1 MLKKYQLENML
12 EYTKSIL
19 QKINFDKELFD
30 RELVKASKW
39 LSKEEL
45 KLLHDWANRNKHLA
59 DYKNK
64 KKQHTVFPLI
74 NP

>member
-1 MLKKYQLENML
+1 ML

-30 RELVKASKW
+30 RELLKASKW

-45 KLLHDWANRNKHLA
+45 KLLQDWAKRNQHLA
-59 DYKNK
+59 EYQNK
-64 KKQHTVFPLI
+64 KNNHSVFPLI

>member
-1 MLKKYQLENML
+1 ML

-30 RELVKASKW
+30 RELLKASKW

-45 KLLHDWANRNKHLA
+45 KLLQDWATRNRHLSE
-59 DYKNK
+59 YQNK
-64 KKQHTVFPLI
+64 KSSHPVFPLI

>member
-1 MLKKYQLENML
+1 MNLNDML

-39 LSKEEL
+39 LSQDEL
-45 KLLHDWANRNKHLA
+45 KLLQDWAKRSQHLSE
-59 DYKNK
+59 YKNK
-64 KKQHTVFPLI
+64 KNNSPVFPLM

>member
-1 MLKKYQLENML
+1 ML

-39 LSKEEL
+39 LSKDEL
-45 KLLHDWANRNKHLA
+45 KLLNEWARRNQHIA
-59 DYKNK
+59 DHKNK
-64 KKQHTVFPLI
+64 KSSQSVFPLV

>member
-1 MLKKYQLENML
+1 ML

-30 RELVKASKW
+30 RELAKASKW
-39 LSKEEL
+39 LSKDEL
-45 KLLHDWANRNKHLA
+45 KLLNEWARRNQHMA
-59 DYKNK
+59 DYKSK
-64 KKQHTVFPLI
+64 KNNHSTFPLV